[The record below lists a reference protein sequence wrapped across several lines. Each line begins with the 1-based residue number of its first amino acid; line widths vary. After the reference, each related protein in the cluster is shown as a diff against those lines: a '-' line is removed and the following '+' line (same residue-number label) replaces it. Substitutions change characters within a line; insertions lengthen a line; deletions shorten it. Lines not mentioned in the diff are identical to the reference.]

1 MTVWWI
7 FGLSWFAFI
16 GSRLPGR
23 AASFRSRIVCATVV
37 VLFMTLLIAT
47 VRYEAGIRPDSYDPE
62 PKQPTT
68 EDDAR
73 ELLV

>member
-1 MTVWWI
+1 VTVWWI

-37 VLFMTLLIAT
+37 MLFMALLIAT
-47 VRYEAGIRPDSYDPE
+47 VRYEAGIRPGSYDPE
-62 PKQPTT
+62 PSKPAAG
-68 EDDAR
+68 DDAR
-73 ELLV
+73 QYAV